1 MPRTITLKRGLD
13 LPISGRPQQTIESAA
28 AVSRVALLG
37 DDYIGMR
44 PTMMVSEGDAVKV
57 GQPLFEDKKN
67 PGVLFTSPAAGKVVA
82 VNRGAKRRFLSVV
95 VEKQG
100 DDQIEFTAHGDQSLL
115 SLSREQVV
123 EGLVAAGLW
132 PALRQR
138 PYGKTPSPTATPLA
152 LFVTAIDTNPL
163 AADPAVVIGQRK
175 AEFTAGLE
183 ALSKLTDGPMF
194 VCRAS
199 GADIPG
205 DDLEFGEVVEFAG
218 PHPAGLPGTHIHC
231 LYPAGRE
238 RFVWY
243 IGYQDVLAIGSLFK
257 TGRLDVKRIL
267 SLAGPA
273 VNSPSLIET
282 TLGADLTELT
292 AGKLK
297 DGDLRVISGSVFGG
311 RTCADPNLFLGR
323 YHNQISVLVEGD
335 SRDFMG
341 WLTLGF
347 GKFSV
352 KPVFL
357 SALTGGGK
365 SYDFTTCSEGSH
377 RAIIPSGMYEQVMP
391 LDIEPTALLKS
402 LVVEDM
408 ESAQALGALEL
419 EEEDL
424 ALCTYVDTGKHDFG
438 SALRKNLTRI
448 EAEG

>member
-13 LPISGRPQQTIESAA
+13 LPISGRPQQTIESAGS
-28 AVSRVALLG
+28 VSRVALLG

-44 PTMMVSEGDAVKV
+44 PTMLVTEGDTVKQ
-57 GQPLFEDKKN
+57 GQALFEDKKN

-82 VNRGAKRRFLSVV
+82 VNRGPKRRFLSVV
-95 VEKQG
+95 VEKEG
-100 DDQIEFTAHGDQSLL
+100 DAQVEFTSHGDQSLL
-115 SLSREQVV
+115 SLTRQQVAD
-123 EGLVAAGLW
+123 GMVAAGLW

-163 AADPAVVIGQRK
+163 AADPAAVIGPRK

-194 VCRAS
+194 VCRAP

-205 DDLEFGEVVEFAG
+205 DDLPFAEVVEFSG

-231 LYPAGRE
+231 LYPAGRD
-238 RFVWY
+238 RYVWY

-273 VNSPSLIET
+273 VSSPRLIET
-282 TLGADLTELT
+282 TLGADLTQLT
-292 AGKLK
+292 AGQLK
-297 DGDLRVISGSVFGG
+297 AGELRVISGSVFAG
-311 RTCADPNLFLGR
+311 RTCADPNTYLGR
-323 YHNQISVLVEGD
+323 YHNQISVLVEGNN
-335 SRDFMG
+335 RDFMG

-347 GKFSV
+347 GKFST

-377 RAIIPSGMYEQVMP
+377 RAIIPTGMYEKVMP

-402 LVVEDM
+402 LVVNDM

>member
-13 LPISGRPQQTIESAA
+13 LPISGRPQQTIESAG
-28 AVSRVALLG
+28 AVTRVGLLG
-37 DDYIGMR
+37 DDYVGMR
-44 PTMMVSEGDAVKV
+44 PTMFVSEGDTVKL
-57 GQPLFEDKKN
+57 GQVLFEDKKN
-67 PGVLFTSPAAGKVVA
+67 PGVVFTSPVAGKVTA
-82 VNRGAKRRFLSVV
+82 VNRGAKRRFLSVI
-95 VEKQG
+95 VEKEG
-100 DDQIEFTAHGDQSLL
+100 EDQVEFTSYGDKSLL
-115 SLSREQVV
+115 SLTREQVV
-123 EGLVAAGLW
+123 EGMVAAGLW
-132 PALRQR
+132 TALRQR
-138 PYGKTPSPTATPLA
+138 PYGKTPSPTSTPLA

-163 AADPAVVIGQRK
+163 AADPQVVIGQRK

-183 ALSKLTDGPMF
+183 ALSKLTEGPMF
-194 VCRAS
+194 VCHAP

-205 DDLEFGEVVEFAG
+205 DDLDFAEAVAFSG

-231 LYPAGRE
+231 LYPASRD
-238 RFVWY
+238 RYVWY
-243 IGYQDVLAIGSLFK
+243 VNYQDVLAIGALFK
-257 TGRLDVKRIL
+257 TGRLNVKRVL

-273 VNSPSLIET
+273 VSKPHLIET
-282 TLGADLTELT
+282 ILGADLTQLT
-292 AGKLK
+292 AGQIKSDK
-297 DGDLRVISGSVFGG
+297 PRIISGSVFSG
-311 RTCADPNLFLGR
+311 RTCSEPLNFLGR
-323 YHNQISVLVEGD
+323 YHNQISVLEEGNN
-335 SRDFMG
+335 RDFMG

-357 SALTGGGK
+357 SSLTGGGK
-365 SYDFTTCSEGSH
+365 QYDFTTCSEGSH
-377 RAIIPSGMYEQVMP
+377 RAIIPSGMYEKVMP

-402 LVVEDM
+402 LVVNDM